1 MMKTATT
8 RRASQGFWRRLGR
21 DLIKNRIVYLMWI
34 PVLAYYLVFHYAPMG
49 GIVIAFQ
56 NYKPFKGISGSQF
69 VGMRWFIDFL
79 TGPYA
84 WRVIRNTLV
93 ISMQNIIFGFPMP
106 ILLALMINEVKS
118 TKFKKTVQT
127 VSYMPHF
134 ISLIVVC
141 GLLMDFS
148 SSQGLFNA
156 IGTAFGLPR
165 INYLSNID
173 TYRTIYVA
181 SGIWKQMGWGSII
194 YLATLSAVD
203 PSLYEAAAIDGA
215 NRFRRILH
223 VTLPALVPVIAV
235 QLIMRLGQVMSE
247 GYEKTI
253 LIYNESTWE
262 VSDIVSSFVYRR
274 GLLENNYS
282 YGAAVGLFNS
292 LVNVVILTT
301 ANSASRALTSESLW

>member
-1 MMKTATT
+1 MTNPATAK
-8 RRASQGFWRRLGR
+8 RASLGFWRRLGR
-21 DLIKNRIVYLMWI
+21 DLVKNRIVYLMWI

-56 NYKPFKGISGSQF
+56 NYKPFKGITGSQF
-69 VGMRWFIDFL
+69 VGMKWFIDFL

-93 ISMQNIIFGFPMP
+93 ISLQNIVFGFPMP

-118 TKFKKTVQT
+118 TKLKKTVQT

-156 IGTAFGLPR
+156 IGTALGAPR
-165 INYLSNID
+165 TNYLSNID
-173 TYRTIYVA
+173 TYRPIYVI

-292 LVNVVILTT
+292 LVNVVILTLS
-301 ANSASRALTSESLW
+301 NSASRALTSESLW